1 MRKVTARA
9 LVQRADVCAGPY
21 SVLGL
26 SDRSVVLAGEIP
38 FGIGERCRIALEIPG
53 QPLQRMDAE
62 CVAEQRCAGRHQVEM
77 AFRDMPAHV
86 QASLR
91 SFLQSLD
98 IGKDEPAASRENRRF
113 PRARIAATASVLVG
127 QRYVGTYVARD
138 LSAGGA
144 HLVGDNNLTL
154 GQQIQVLI
162 RANGYFSRCL
172 KAEVVRRE
180 QLTSGEQSFAVAF
193 RDVELDTED
202 ALQHLALLFLEQT
215 TTGKTP
221 TIMVLATPSP
231 VLVTLE
237 DDLRS
242 LGHEMVNV
250 IAPLDA
256 LSLLSSEASRVSV
269 VIVGCDATH
278 MDGIEFLNFLKDAHP
293 PVRRVALPHDS
304 QHPQLK
310 RAIASGV
317 VEAVL
322 DQPWDSHTLSRAL
335 RPIAV

>member
-1 MRKVTARA
+1 MCKVTARA

-21 SVLGL
+21 SVIAL
-26 SDRSVVLAGEIP
+26 SDSAVVLAGEIP

-62 CVAEQRCAGRHQVEM
+62 CVTEQRCAGRPQVEM
-77 AFRDMPAHV
+77 AFRDMPTNV

-91 SFLQSLD
+91 SFLQSMAS
-98 IGKDEPAASRENRRF
+98 GKDEPAAFRENRRF
-113 PRARIAATASVLVG
+113 PRVRIAATASVLVG

-154 GQQIQVLI
+154 GQPIQVLI
-162 RANGYFSRCL
+162 RVNGYFSRCL
-172 KAEVVRRE
+172 KAEVIRRE
-180 QLTSGEQSFAVAF
+180 QLASGEQSFAVAF
-193 RDVELDTED
+193 RDMEIDTED
-202 ALQHLALLFLEQT
+202 ALQQLALLFLEQT
-215 TTGKTP
+215 TAGKTP

-237 DDLRS
+237 EDLQS

-250 IAPLDA
+250 VAPLDA
-256 LSLLSSEASRVSV
+256 LSWLSSEAGRVSV
-269 VIVGCDATH
+269 AIVGCDATH
-278 MDGIEFLNFLKDAHP
+278 MDGIEFLNFLKDSHP

-322 DQPWDSHTLSRAL
+322 DQPWDRHTLSRVL
-335 RPIAV
+335 LPVGV